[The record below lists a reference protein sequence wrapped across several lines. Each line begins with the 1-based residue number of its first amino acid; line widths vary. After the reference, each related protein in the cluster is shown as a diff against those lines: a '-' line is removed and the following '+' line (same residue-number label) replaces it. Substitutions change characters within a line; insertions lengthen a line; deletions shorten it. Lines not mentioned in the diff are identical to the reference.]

1 MDVYLEI
8 GKKKVFAGYVD
19 WPGSERSAKSEDE
32 AIERLLSYAPRYAR
46 AIHTFKPAKQLKV
59 VERINGD
66 MTTDF
71 GAPSKTPKADE
82 RDLTPAQLKK
92 LIAILE
98 QAWNYFDKTA
108 KRNARKKL
116 TTGPRGGGRSI
127 PKMVDHVMGADRG
140 YLSGLGGSLP
150 KGADLRGTIFETLRK
165 RVRGEELPPTRRTKP
180 LWTPR
185 YAVRRIAWHAL
196 DHAWEIEDRANPTRS

>member
-8 GKKKVFAGYVD
+8 GTKKVFAGYID
-19 WPGSERSAKSEDE
+19 WPGSERSAKTEDE
-32 AIERLLSYAPRYAR
+32 AVERLLAYAPRYAK
-46 AIHTFKPAKQLKV
+46 AVKGFKPGRVKV
-59 VERINGD
+59 VERIKGD

-71 GAPSKTPKADE
+71 GAPSSAPKADE

-98 QAWNYFDKTA
+98 ASWRYFDLT
-108 KRNARKKL
+108 ARKHARAKL

-127 PKMVDHVMGADRG
+127 PKMIDHVMGADRG
-140 YLSGLGGSLP
+140 YLSAIGGSLP
-150 KGADLRGTIFETLRK
+150 KGADLRETIVETLHK
-165 RVRGEELPPTRRTKP
+165 RVKGEELPPTRRRKP

-185 YAVRRIAWHAL
+185 YFVRRSAWHAL
-196 DHAWEIEDRANPTRS
+196 DHAWEIEDRVS